1 MRRGLGILA
10 AVLSVALA
18 GAANADCTAGVKKP
32 AWAAQAPVVRFG
44 FTTHETSSQARTGF
58 TQFTDYMC
66 RKMGVPAKVFNASDY
81 NGVAQAMFANQI
93 DVALVGPSNY
103 AMMWSQTK
111 GAVEPI
117 LTNLEI
123 DGSTGYY
130 TVLFVKASSP
140 FRKLA
145 DLKGKTIAY
154 ADVNSTSGYLFPR
167 HAMRGEGL
175 NPDAFFGKP
184 LFAGGHDQGVI
195 AVVKGQAD
203 AGVTWASGVGDPA
216 EGYSRG
222 ILRRMADQKLLNMK
236 DLRIIWK
243 AGPIVNGPVVVR
255 KALPQG
261 FKDALVAALIDLPR
275 ESPEAFRAMVSGDG
289 PGFARV
295 THDDY
300 KMIVDMRKAEE
311 AARRGGR

>member
-1 MRRGLGILA
+1 MKKALGLA
-10 AVLSVALA
+10 AALWMALS
-18 GAANADCTAGVKKP
+18 GAAQADCTGGAKPP
-32 AWAAQAPVVRFG
+32 AWAQQAPVVRFG
-44 FTTHETSSQARTGF
+44 FTTPETSSAARTGF
-58 TQFTDYMC
+58 SQFTDYMC
-66 RKMGVPAKVFNASDY
+66 NKLGVPAKVFNASDY

-103 AMMWSQTK
+103 AMMWVQTK

-117 LTNLEI
+117 VTNLEI
-123 DGSTGYY
+123 DGSKGYY
-130 TVLFVKASSP
+130 SVLYVKAASP

-167 HAMRGEGL
+167 HAMRAEGV
-175 NPDAFFGKP
+175 NPDTFFGKP

-195 AVVKGQAD
+195 AVAKGQAD

-222 ILRRMADQKLLNMK
+222 ILRRMAEQKLVDMK
-236 DLRIIWK
+236 DIRIIWK

-255 KALPQG
+255 KVLPQG
-261 FKDALVAALIDLPR
+261 LKDALVKALSDLPK
-275 ESPEAFRAMVSGDG
+275 ENPVAFKALASGDS
-289 PGFARV
+289 PGFTPVSHA
-295 THDDY
+295 DY
-300 KMIVDMRKAEE
+300 QVIVDMRKAEE
-311 AARRGGR
+311 AARRGRR